1 MKIGFDAKRL
11 FHNFT
16 GLGNYSR
23 SLLSNLSQYANEDW
37 ELHLYSP
44 KLSTHARVQ
53 EFLQE
58 PYHRHSGKGWLWRS
72 RGISKDLQRDGI
84 NIYHGLS
91 HEIPIGVGEKGIKSV
106 VSMHDLIFLH
116 HPHLYP
122 FIDRNIYDWKFKYA
136 AKHADKILAISESTK
151 ADLIRFYQTPKEKIE
166 VLYQACDE
174 QFYQLNSPEENRQI
188 LAKHQ
193 FPQDYL
199 LYVGSIIERKN
210 LLGLVKAIEMLPT
223 DLQIPLLIL
232 GEGKAYKQ
240 KVQEY
245 IAQKKLEKLF
255 VFCEGVP
262 FSDFP
267 AIYQEAKAMIY
278 PSHFEGFGI
287 PIIEALWSKTPVITS
302 QTSSLPEAGGPDS
315 FYIDPKSIK
324 EISSAI
330 EKVLTDEKLSTKMCE
345 KGAAYVQRFHGKTL
359 TEQLIKVYKS
369 L

>member
-1 MKIGFDAKRL
+1 MKVGFDAKRL

-23 SLLSNLSQYANEDW
+23 SLLSNLSQYANKEW

-44 KLSTHARVQ
+44 KLPSHVRVQ
-53 EFLQE
+53 EFLTE
-58 PYHRHSGKGWLWRS
+58 PYHQHNGKGMLWRS
-72 RGISKDLQRDGI
+72 RGICKDLQRDGI
-84 NIYHGLS
+84 DIYHGLS
-91 HEIPIGVGEKGIKSV
+91 HEIPIGLGEKGIKSV

-122 FIDRNIYDWKFKYA
+122 FIDRKIYNWKFKYA
-136 AKHADKILAISESTK
+136 AEHADKILAISESTK
-151 ADLIRFYQTPKEKIE
+151 ADLIHFYQTPEEKIE

-174 QFYQLNSPEENRQI
+174 QFYRLNSRAENQLI
-188 LAKHQ
+188 LDKHQ
-193 FPQDYL
+193 LPKDYL

-210 LLGLVKAIEMLPT
+210 LLGLVQAIEMLPA
-223 DLQIPLLIL
+223 DLKIPLLIV
-232 GEGKAYKQ
+232 GEGKSYKQ

-262 FSDFP
+262 FADFP
-267 AIYQEAKAMIY
+267 ALYQEAKALIY

-287 PIIEALWSKTPVITS
+287 PVIEALWSHTPVITS
-302 QTSSLPEAGGPDS
+302 QTSSLPEAGGPNS
-315 FYIDPKSIK
+315 LYIDPKKIE
-324 EISSAI
+324 EISAAI
-330 EKVLTDEKLSTKMCE
+330 GKVLTDEKLASQMIE
-345 KGAAYVQRFHGKTL
+345 KGADYVKRFHGKTL
-359 TEQLIKVYKS
+359 TKQLENIYNS

>member
-1 MKIGFDAKRL
+1 MRIGFDAKRL

-44 KLSTHARVQ
+44 KLSSHARVQ
-53 EFLQE
+53 EFLDK
-58 PYHRHSGKGWLWRS
+58 PYHRHTGKGVLWRS
-72 RGISKDLQRDGI
+72 RGISKDLQKDGI
-84 NIYHGLS
+84 DIYHGLS
-91 HEIPIGVGEKGIKSV
+91 HEIPLRIGEKGIKSI

-122 FIDRNIYDWKFKYA
+122 FIDRKIYNWKFKYA
-136 AKHADKILAISESTK
+136 ARHADKILAISESTK
-151 ADLIRFYQTPKEKIE
+151 ADLIRFYQTTEEKIE

-174 QFYQLNSPEENRQI
+174 QFYQLNPQEVNRQV
-188 LAKHQ
+188 LDKHQ
-193 FPQDYL
+193 LPKEYL

-245 IAQKKLEKLF
+245 IARNKLEKLF

-267 AIYQEAKAMIY
+267 AIYQEAKSLIY

-287 PIIEALWSKTPVITS
+287 PIIEALWSQTPVITS
-302 QTSSLPEAGGPDS
+302 HTSSLPEAGGPDS
-315 FYIDPKSIK
+315 LYIDPKK
-324 EISSAI
+324 VEEISKAI
-330 EKVLTDEKLSTKMCE
+330 ERVLTDPARAKYMQE
-345 KGAAYVQRFHGKTL
+345 KGAAYVKRFHGKQL
-359 TEQLIKVYKS
+359 TEQLVNIYKS